1 MAKAL
6 YEKHLK
12 VLETC
17 IPVELVEKMNLANGE
32 NFVFHI
38 NIFPIEGIT
47 NKKMLGGHA
56 VNLAD
61 KFAAERKIKEIHE
74 RLLLFTRATS
84 DAIWEWD
91 MQTGKVFRND
101 TLMDITGYQHEQAKG
116 LSWWFRR
123 IHPEDRDRVSDTVK
137 ETSDKMQISW
147 KENYRFKCADGNYK
161 HIQDRGYVI
170 YESGLPVKMFG
181 FLQDVSGLKQLENQ
195 LQEERFARQQEISE
209 TIISVQEKERTRI
222 GHELHDNVNQIL
234 STVKLFVDMIT
245 PKSKEQKPF
254 KEKSLEYILLAI
266 EEIRKLSKEMVEPQL
281 QKDGLIISINSL
293 IEDIQQS
300 TKVVISFT
308 HDEENELLSPG
319 KRVTLFRIIQELLKN
334 ILNHSKAKQIQ
345 IYLYNHEQSV
355 QLKITDDGI
364 GFNPSQTHR
373 GIGLSNIIERTKF
386 YNGSVDIQSF
396 PGNGCIVI
404 VDIPCT

>member
-308 HDEENELLSPG
+308 HDEEHELLSPG